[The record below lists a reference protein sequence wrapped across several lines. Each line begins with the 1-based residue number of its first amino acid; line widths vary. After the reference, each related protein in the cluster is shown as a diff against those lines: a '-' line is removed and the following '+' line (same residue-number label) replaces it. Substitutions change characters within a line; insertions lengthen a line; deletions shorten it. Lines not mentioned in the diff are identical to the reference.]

1 MKKGITALSCVALAM
16 LTACNSDSKTDEEI
30 LASGG
35 YVLEYVLDGQ
45 PYKVRSETSGVF
57 EIECPR
63 NVVCDGTYV
72 ARAHVFHDDNIRMY
86 LSFAPD
92 LVGNYSYS
100 TLLEHFNYGSL
111 VVPVPMLNS
120 TNSEV
125 YFQSL
130 EVLREL
136 GYDAGIMGTTSFR
149 LDLHDFTNG
158 YLSGTWQG
166 NIIELTERTED
177 LTDDECY
184 TGDIMGE
191 CYERIPVTMP
201 FTLQFNIEVEQ

>member
-1 MKKGITALSCVALAM
+1 MMALSCVALAM

-35 YVLEYVLDGQ
+35 Y
-45 PYKVRSETSGVF
+45 
-57 EIECPR
+57 
-63 NVVCDGTYV
+63 
-72 ARAHVFHDDNIRMY
+72 
-86 LSFAPD
+86 
-92 LVGNYSYS
+92 
-100 TLLEHFNYGSL
+100 
-111 VVPVPMLNS
+111 
-120 TNSEV
+120 
-125 YFQSL
+125 
-130 EVLREL
+130 
-136 GYDAGIMGTTSFR
+136 DAGIMGTSSFR

-191 CYERIPVTMP
+191 CYERIHSM
-201 FTLQFNIEVEQ
+201 LLGYSA